1 MCVRLE
7 NNHSSVSCVISHPK
21 SLWSDVPYFPHP
33 QHSPSVLFPSHSAEQ
48 PHDPRAEGQSGRLA
62 EQSPLTGYEPNATVE
77 VSSAEVTLV
86 LPPSRRASF
95 CTVYNSGEDV
105 TTTLVS
111 SEVDER
117 QNMGNVGFT
126 AAHAEERSKC
136 TPLQ

>member
-1 MCVRLE
+1 M
-7 NNHSSVSCVISHPK
+7 SHPQ

-33 QHSPSVLFPSHSAEQ
+33 QHSPSAEL

-77 VSSAEVTLV
+77 VSSAKVTPV

-95 CTVYNSGEDV
+95 CTVYDSGEDV
-105 TTTLVS
+105 ITTLVS

-117 QNMGNVGFT
+117 QNMVNVGFP
-126 AAHAEERSKC
+126 AAHGEERSKC
-136 TPLQ
+136 TSLQ